1 MNQAQLPIDELHT
14 LADFIRWG
22 ASRFNEAGLH
32 YGHGTNNAVDEAL
45 TLVLHALHLQH
56 GLAPELFSARLTRDE
71 KQRVFDLL
79 SQRYEK
85 RIPVPYLTNEA
96 WFAGLSFY
104 VDERVLVPRSPIA
117 ELIEQHFEPWV
128 DPEQVGHILDMCTG
142 SACIAIA
149 CAHAFPCAQVDAAD
163 ISTDALAVAQKNIE
177 QHGMED
183 MLNLYESNLFADL
196 PAQRYDIIVSNPP
209 YVSAEEMA
217 ALPDEYRHEP
227 ELGLASGEEGLEA
240 CIEILAEAGNWLNDD
255 GILVVEVGNSAGT
268 LVECFPLVPF
278 LWLEFERGGEGVFL
292 LTAEQVRE
300 HHEEFAVQLRVRL
313 DG

>member
-1 MNQAQLPIDELHT
+1 MSQGQLPVEELHS

-79 SQRYEK
+79 GQRYEQ
-85 RIPVPYLTNEA
+85 RIPVPYLTHEA

-117 ELIEQHFEPWV
+117 ELIEQQFEPWV
-128 DPEQVGHILDMCTG
+128 DAEQVGHVLDMCTG

-149 CAHAFPCAQVDAAD
+149 CAHAFPYAQVDAAD

-177 QHGMED
+177 QHGLEGTV
-183 MLNLYESNLFADL
+183 NLYESNLFANL
-196 PAQRYDIIVSNPP
+196 PVQRYDIIVSNPP
-209 YVSAEEMA
+209 YVSAGEMA
-217 ALPDEYRHEP
+217 ALPDEYNHEP
-227 ELGLASGEEGLEA
+227 AMGLASGEDGLDA
-240 CIEILAEAGNWLNDD
+240 CVEILAEAGNRLSDD
-255 GILVVEVGNSAGT
+255 GILVVEVGNSAET
-268 LVECFPLVPF
+268 LATRFPQVPF
-278 LWLEFERGGEGVFL
+278 LWLDFERGGEGVFL
-292 LTAEQVRE
+292 LTAKQVRE
-300 HHEEFAVQLRVRL
+300 HQVEFTGQRRAA
-313 DG
+313 G